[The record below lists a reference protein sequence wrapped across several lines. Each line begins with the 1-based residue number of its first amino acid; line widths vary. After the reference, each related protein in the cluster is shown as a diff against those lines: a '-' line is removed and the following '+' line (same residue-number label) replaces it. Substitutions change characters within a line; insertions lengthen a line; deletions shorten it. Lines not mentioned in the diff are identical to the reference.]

1 MYMNAILKKN
11 ILQRLDEK
19 LKRHWKLIGY
29 VQTEINYNEADERWE
44 IMDTLTKTIN
54 AYLNFT
60 SELPTGRQS
69 WYLPNLD
76 TFEVFNLHAYVEQP
90 GHYACTDGS
99 VIKSEAVCDS
109 VVDCLTEEDESEENC
124 QKVIIPPLYKKME
137 PPSMNITFEILNLLG
152 VNDREF
158 SFDVVFRVEMSW
170 FDIQLDYKYL
180 SMKDRNY
187 ISEKE
192 QSLIWLP
199 IFTFDHVQD
208 NFKRD
213 PTKPKII
220 RSSPQKM
227 SSEFYNVD
235 VVERYLGKDTPLTIS
250 ISDRSSFFCGFERIS
265 NYPFGD
271 QVCYFTFHLEGSA
284 RVATNLTGT
293 LIEQFTGPKTI
304 GRYNAENWKI
314 NHEID
319 MLQRQSLKISV
330 TLSRSKISILMV
342 RFLPSFVINIINLV
356 TIYINVESKYEVI
369 ITVNIT
375 SLMVLAQ
382 IYMTISTDL
391 PSTPTIKPV
400 EFWLLFNFFVPS
412 VIILEAIMLQVLK
425 IIILI
430 CLVFY
435 SK

>member
-1 MYMNAILKKN
+1 
-11 ILQRLDEK
+11 
-19 LKRHWKLIGY
+19 
-29 VQTEINYNEADERWE
+29 
-44 IMDTLTKTIN
+44 
-54 AYLNFT
+54 
-60 SELPTGRQS
+60 
-69 WYLPNLD
+69 
-76 TFEVFNLHAYVEQP
+76 
-90 GHYACTDGS
+90 
-99 VIKSEAVCDS
+99 
-109 VVDCLTEEDESEENC
+109 
-124 QKVIIPPLYKKME
+124 
-137 PPSMNITFEILNLLG
+137 MNITFEILDILG

-170 FDIQLDYKYL
+170 FDIQLDFKYL

-187 ISEKE
+187 ISEEE

-208 NFKRD
+208 NFKRN

-304 GRYNAENWKI
+304 GRYNADNWKI

-391 PSTPTIKPV
+391 PSTPTINPV

-412 VIILEAIMLQVLK
+412 VIILEAILLQVLK
-425 IIILI
+425 IIKLI
-430 CLVFY
+430 YLVFY